1 MQFNDSTVS
10 TKITEAHDPPEVGV
24 KEDRVARAESY
35 VKFFKPVVMGEM
47 EIEAGEGE
55 LTLTVPEMTGTQAIE
70 FRLLMFE
77 RIED

>member
-1 MQFNDSTVS
+1 M
-10 TKITEAHDPPEVGV
+10 

-35 VKFFKPVVMGEM
+35 VKFFNLVVMGEM

-55 LTLTVPEMTGTQAIE
+55 LTLTVPEMPGTQGIE